1 MVTASRG
8 KKQLKRW
15 TLRFGV
21 RLGGWQRPAE
31 TDDLYI
37 P

>member
-1 MVTASRG
+1 MVRAGGG
-8 KKQLKRW
+8 KKQFKRR
-15 TLRFGV
+15 TLEFGV
-21 RLGGWQRPAE
+21 KFGGWQRPAE